1 MPTYNEKTITTYL
14 DSHRIAYQRWDH
26 PAVFTVEQVDRL
38 ALDLPGIHT
47 KNLFLRDKRAT
58 RLVLLVVRG
67 DKNIQLKEAA
77 EKIGVNNL
85 SFASAER
92 LQNNLG
98 ISAGSVSVLAL
109 VNDVDHR
116 VEVVFDREVWQAEA
130 VTAHPLINTSTLVIS
145 HADLEKLLALT
156 GHSAQIIDLP

>member
-1 MPTYNEKTITTYL
+1 MPAYNDRTITNYL
-14 DSHRIAYQRWDH
+14 DDHQIAYRQWDH
-26 PAVFTVEQVDRL
+26 PAVFTVEQVDQL

-92 LQNNLG
+92 LQDNLG

-109 VNDVDHR
+109 VNDVDQH

-130 VTAHPLINTSTLVIS
+130 VTAHPLINTTTLVIS
-145 HADLEKLLALT
+145 HADLERFLALT
-156 GHSAQIIDLP
+156 GHPAQVIELA